1 VFVLHVLA
9 SVSWK
14 VFAGSKASG
23 ETVTGSS
30 NTATT
35 DSNLQLGGQQLWSM
49 NCQRC
54 HNMRSPIMYSNAQ
67 WDVIVHH
74 MRVRANITGADARA
88 TANFHGASGAQ
99 PTDAVTTL
107 NQIPRGF
114 IASSTRSQRGPSIF
128 AA

>member
-1 VFVLHVLA
+1 MSAKMNCRHFAVLILLIFG

-14 VFAGSKASG
+14 VFAGSEASG
-23 ETVTGSS
+23 GEKVTGSS
-30 NTATT
+30 NTATR
-35 DSNLQLGGQQLWSM
+35 DSSLQLSGQQLWSM

-88 TANFHGASGAQ
+88 IADFLKSGS
-99 PTDAVTTL
+99 P
-107 NQIPRGF
+107 
-114 IASSTRSQRGPSIF
+114 
-128 AA
+128 